1 MGNPNAMSRS
11 HHYFLYSILAVGI
24 ALRCVLF
31 PHLPP
36 GLNQDEASAAY
47 EAYSLLWTGKDRWG
61 NAFPIYFPGWGS
73 GQNVLYSYLS
83 VPAIA
88 LFGLNLFSTRL
99 INLLFGIATLPLM
112 YACVKQVCTARVAL
126 YATALLSVL
135 PWHVMLSRWG
145 LESNLLPFF
154 LLLGTYCIRLALQ
167 EKAPRFH
174 VVFCLVP
181 WAIGLY
187 AYATSI
193 LFTPVFIALVFYC
206 ERMRIKARKH
216 LWVCALAVFFGT
228 ASPLLLFLLKNHIFG
243 MSFGFEQVLPFSIP
257 LLPSQRM
264 TQVGG
269 SLGESLIFLFNGFN
283 DELVWNTSPY
293 FLPLFLI
300 SFPFLGIGLVLLIQS
315 FKQGEGNLFLLWLCA
330 TIPLIFLVRLNVNRA
345 NALFIPIIVISVI
358 GFEAV
363 RQAISE
369 PFLRRVLFRVV
380 VGWLGLNTI
389 LFAGSYF
396 SAYGEQSG
404 YKFQADLA
412 QSLETAQA
420 MAKPTEPIFVTET
433 IPLNYIYVLFWQKVN
448 PKIFQLQAN
457 YRVEKGI
464 YAVHQFDR
472 YYFDL
477 PTLLQVSPSS
487 FVYIQRVNEKPLCLE
502 APTLR
507 TSAWSVGRC
516 PQGAVSPR

>member
-11 HHYFLYSILAVGI
+11 HNYFLYSTLAVGI

-36 GLNQDEASAAY
+36 GLNQDEAAAAY

-83 VPAIA
+83 IPAIA

-99 INLLFGIATLPLM
+99 INLIFGIATLPLM
-112 YACVKQVCTARVAL
+112 YACVKQVCTPRIAL

-154 LLLGTYCIRLALQ
+154 LLLGTYCIKLALQ
-167 EKAPRFH
+167 EKAPRLLI
-174 VVFCLVP
+174 VFCLFP

-193 LFTPVFIALVFYC
+193 LFTPVFIALTFYY
-206 ERMRIKARKH
+206 ERRQIEERKT
-216 LWVCALAVFFGT
+216 LWLCALSVFLGT
-228 ASPLLLFLLKNHIFG
+228 AIPFILFLIKNNIFG
-243 MSFGFEQVLPFSIP
+243 VSFGFEQVLPFSIP
-257 LLPSQRM
+257 LLPSQRIA
-264 TQVGG
+264 QAGG

-283 DELVWNTSPY
+283 DELVWNSPPY

-300 SFPFLGIGLVLLIQS
+300 SFPFLGIGLVLLIQAL
-315 FKQGEGNLFLLWLCA
+315 KQGEVNLFLLWLCA
-330 TIPLIFLVRLNVNRA
+330 TMPLIFLVRLNVNRA

-358 GFEAV
+358 GFEAM

-369 PFLRRVLFRVV
+369 PFLKRVLFRVV
-380 VGWLGLNTI
+380 AGWIGLNTI

-396 SAYGEQSG
+396 SAYGAQAG
-404 YKFQADLA
+404 TKFQAGLA
-412 QSLETAQA
+412 QSLETAQSI
-420 MAKPTEPIFVTET
+420 AKPTEPIFVTET

-448 PKIFQLQAN
+448 PKTFQQQAD

-464 YAVHQFDR
+464 YAVHRFDR

-477 PTLLQVSPSS
+477 PTLRQDSPPS
-487 FVYIQRVNEKPLCLE
+487 FVYLQRTNEKALCLE
-502 APTLR
+502 APVLR
-507 TSAWSVGRC
+507 TREWSVGRC
-516 PQGAVSPR
+516 LQGAFLPQ